1 MLSRAP
7 CSLHLQILN
16 YSFLLLR
23 KYRWHSRLHRHLNM
37 YQKQEYNIAI
47 FYTTLRKFSEND
59 ISIQL
64 FLKTKS
70 SICDMVEMQQKL
82 GYTTNRKAT
91 HLCTIANVSISRSN
105 TLVLLSI
112 LAEFRHELPF
122 DILNNSVLH
131 FRCVL
136 LAKKESILVTY
147 YVSII
152 SHCLLLYSYEIFIN
166 VL

>member
-1 MLSRAP
+1 MKLV
-7 CSLHLQILN
+7 
-16 YSFLLLR
+16 
-23 KYRWHSRLHRHLNM
+23 
-37 YQKQEYNIAI
+37 
-47 FYTTLRKFSEND
+47 
-59 ISIQL
+59 
-64 FLKTKS
+64 LKTKS

-136 LAKKESILVTY
+136 LTKKESILVTY
-147 YVSII
+147 YVSIF
-152 SHCLLLYSYEIFIN
+152 SHCLLLYSYEIFI
-166 VL
+166 LI